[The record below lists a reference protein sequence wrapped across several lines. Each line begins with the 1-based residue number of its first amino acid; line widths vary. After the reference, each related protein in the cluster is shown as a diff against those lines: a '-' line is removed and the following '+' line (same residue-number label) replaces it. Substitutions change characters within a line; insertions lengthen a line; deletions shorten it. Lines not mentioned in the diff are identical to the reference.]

1 MSIFTSTIR
10 IPAATAAAVA
20 AILLGG
26 CSKDSENLPGGDAT
40 ATAQITAHVSEMAL
54 SRAAETSWDAGD
66 CIGITTLPPPGVL
79 AVTNIQY
86 ITTAGNGIFA
96 PVDAPGEDN
105 SIGFIGKDE
114 YTFTAYYPYTGANRA
129 LPGANGVIQR
139 IMDRPEDFA
148 PEAQAGWDY
157 LWGTATASAS
167 SPKADITFHHCMS
180 RLLLHFVEGDGV
192 TFPAEGLKIRL
203 DNILREG
210 QFEIQTGKA
219 EATGS
224 SGGVDDISVPQ
235 SCTGSYILWPQN
247 NAVQQ
252 LYVTIEGREFFAE
265 LSPPEGKLEA
275 GKTYEYTVTVN
286 RHGLDV
292 KAETGDVPWQDG
304 ILTTTIDGKEF
315 RLIRTAEDLA
325 RFASDVNGGG
335 YNLNALQVA
344 DIDLQ
349 ELSGSEDDALRALA
363 ADWVPI
369 GGYGTSYTGIYC
381 GNGYIVSGL
390 HITTNHS
397 YNGFFGSVT
406 GNGALLTGIHLR
418 DVEITGPTAS
428 RTGALAGYIQN
439 GTATLCSAQGKIEV
453 SLPTD
458 GNSSGVV
465 GGLVGHAANCSINR
479 CHTNVV
485 IKAEVTLQGRGS
497 AYAGGIVGQNIC
509 LSTTSTLFVCRAD
522 GDVSL
527 TGTGTSTAAQPLCT
541 GGIAGYNS
549 CHSNSESAAILACVA
564 TGNITATYTGTDAV
578 NAWAGGL
585 VGYHGE
591 MGELWYSY
599 ARGTATAT
607 VKDNTEGAVGAI
619 VGGCAPGSG
628 NSTIEYCFGAGAGGK
643 GTSGLEER
651 GNIAYNIAPGE
662 GEIKNIV
669 GRDWTKEGISTT
681 DYNVSATPAYGI
693 SVNEREFNI
702 LNLWK
707 DGEGVWPVLDMENN
721 GN

>member
-20 AILLGG
+20 ALLLGG
-26 CSKDSENLPGGDAT
+26 CSKDSENGPGGDAT

-54 SRAAETSWDAGD
+54 SRASGTQWDAGD

-86 ITTAGNGIFA
+86 ITTAGDGIFA

-129 LPGANGVIQR
+129 LPGVNGVITR
-139 IMDRPEDFA
+139 RMDRPEDFA

-167 SPKADITFHHCMS
+167 NPKADITFHHCMS

-203 DNILREG
+203 DNILLEG

-219 EATGS
+219 EATGFI
-224 SGGVDDISVPQ
+224 GGVDDISVPQ
-235 SCTGSYILWPQN
+235 SRTGSYILWPQN
-247 NAVQQ
+247 NPAQA
-252 LYVTIEGREFFAE
+252 LYVTIEGRVFFAS
-265 LSPPEGKLEA
+265 LFPPERKLEA
-275 GKTYEYTVTVN
+275 GKTYEYTVTVK

-325 RFASDVNGGG
+325 RFARDVNGGG

-349 ELSGSEDDALRALA
+349 ELAGSEDDALRALA

-369 GGYGTSYTGIYC
+369 GNDSYTGIYC
-381 GNGYIVSGL
+381 GNGYTISGL
-390 HITTNHS
+390 RIKSNHGAGN
-397 YNGFFGSVT
+397 NGLFGSV
-406 GNGALLTGIHLR
+406 NSPALLTGIHLR
-418 DVEITGPTAS
+418 DVQITGTIG
-428 RTGALAGYIQN
+428 RYTGGLAGLIRSA
-439 GTATLCSAQGKIEV
+439 TVTLCSAEGAIEV
-453 SLPTD
+453 TGSTD
-458 GNSSGVV
+458 SSSAALV
-465 GGLVGHAANCSINR
+465 GGLVGYVNSSSINR
-479 CHTNVV
+479 CHTTVN
-485 IKAEVTLQGRGS
+485 IKVDVTLTNLVHV
-497 AYAGGIVGQNIC
+497 GGIAGWCICSYGNNI
-509 LSTTSTLFVCRAD
+509 LFACRAD

-527 TGTGTSTAAQPLCT
+527 TGTGTTTSSSLPLCA
-541 GGIAGYNS
+541 GGIAGYNG
-549 CHSNSESAAILACVA
+549 SNDISSYRIGIYACQA
-564 TGNITATYTGTDAV
+564 TGDVTATYTGTKAV
-578 NAWAGGL
+578 NTYVGGL
-585 VGYHGE
+585 VGYNE
-591 MGELWYSY
+591 RMGDLEYSY

-607 VKDNTEGAVGAI
+607 TGGNRPGFAGAI
-619 VGGCAPGSG
+619 VGYSSG
-628 NSTIEYCFGAGAGGK
+628 TSTVRKCFGAGAGGA
-643 GTSGLEER
+643 GTSGLEESV
-651 GNIAYNIAPGE
+651 GDIAYNTAPLK
-662 GEIKNIV
+662 GEIKEIV
-669 GRDWTKEGISTT
+669 ADSWWGYSFYTT
-681 DYNVSATPAYGI
+681 VYDTSATPAYGI
-693 SVNEREFNI
+693 SVDERVFDHSVWNAGED
-702 LNLWK
+702 LWPAPNMEWN
-707 DGEGVWPVLDMENN
+707 GENK
-721 GN
+721 

>member
-1 MSIFTSTIR
+1 MSIFASTIR

-20 AILLGG
+20 ALLLGG

-54 SRAAETSWDAGD
+54 SRAAGTQWDAGD
-66 CIGITTLPPPGVL
+66 CIGITTVPPPGVL

-86 ITTAGNGIFA
+86 TTTAGDGIFA

-105 SIGFIGKDE
+105 SIGFIGKDQ

-129 LPGANGVIQR
+129 LPGANGVITR
-139 IMDRPEDFA
+139 RMDLAKDFA

-180 RLLLHFVEGDGV
+180 RLLLHFVEGEGV
-192 TFPAEGLKIRL
+192 TFPAGGLKIRL
-203 DNILREG
+203 DNIYLEG
-210 QFEIQTGKA
+210 QFDTQTGKA
-219 EATGS
+219 EATRLV
-224 SGGVDDISVPQ
+224 GGVDDISVPQ
-235 SCTGSYILWPQN
+235 SRTGSYILWPQN
-247 NAVQQ
+247 NPAQQ
-252 LYVTIEGREFFAE
+252 LYVTIEGRVFFAE
-265 LSPPEGKLEA
+265 LFPPGRKLEA
-275 GKTYEYTVTVN
+275 GKTYEYTVTVK

-349 ELSGSEDDALRALA
+349 ELTGSEDDALQALA

-381 GNGYIVSGL
+381 GNGYTISGL
-390 HITTNHS
+390 HITTNHN

-418 DVEITGPTAS
+418 DVEITGTIG
-428 RTGALAGYIQN
+428 RYTGGLAGLVRS
-439 GTATLCSAQGKIEV
+439 AAVTLCSAEGAIEV
-453 SLPTD
+453 TGSTD
-458 GNSSGVV
+458 SGGAALV
-465 GGLVGHAANCSINR
+465 GGLVGYVNSCSINR
-479 CHTNVV
+479 CHTTVN
-485 IKAEVTLQGRGS
+485 IKVDVTLTNLVHV
-497 AYAGGIVGQNIC
+497 GGIAGWCICSYGNNI
-509 LSTTSTLFVCRAD
+509 LFACRAD

-527 TGTGTSTAAQPLCT
+527 TGTGTTTSSVPLCA
-541 GGIAGYNS
+541 GGIAGYNG
-549 CHSNSESAAILACVA
+549 SNDNSSYRIDIYACQA
-564 TGNITATYTGTDAV
+564 TGDVTATYTGTDAV
-578 NAWAGGL
+578 NAYAGGL
-585 VGYHGE
+585 VGYNE
-591 MGELWYSY
+591 SMGDLEYSY

-607 VKDNTEGAVGAI
+607 TGGNRPGFAGAI
-619 VGGCAPGSG
+619 VGYSSG
-628 NSTIEYCFGAGAGGK
+628 TGTVRKCFGAGARGK
-643 GTSGLEER
+643 GTSGLEESV
-651 GNIAYNIAPGE
+651 GDIAYNTAPLK
-662 GEIKNIV
+662 GEIKEIV
-669 GRDWTKEGISTT
+669 ADSWWGYSFYTT
-681 DYNVSATPAYGI
+681 VYDTSATPAYGI
-693 SVNEREFNI
+693 SVDERVFDHSVWNAGED
-702 LNLWK
+702 LWPAPNMEWN
-707 DGEGVWPVLDMENN
+707 GEKK
-721 GN
+721 